1 MSQRLPALSS
11 RSPPLTPRSLRNLHP
26 NQPGRCAARAEL
38 GSRQPCRRRPSGQA
52 WTEGSSQSEPVGR
65 PRAEA
70 ATAATRHAALR
81 AGRRSGVESEDSKHS
96 LEEETKARCPSLCH
110 LGAASGCV
118 CRTGRA
124 GASASSGSSSRGA
137 ADRFGERGRVGQRS
151 EGPPGVVV
159 LAWER
164 GQHSRQELAERRR
177 DSRLPD
183 GKSRTS
189 TGGRT
194 RRGRR
199 GPWLGVGSH
208 RGPAPPSLPAQAPR
222 RP

>member
-1 MSQRLPALSS
+1 MSQRLPAL
-11 RSPPLTPRSLRNLHP
+11 RLPVPPTNPP
-26 NQPGRCAARAEL
+26 QPEEPPPKPAWALCSTGRAGLPAALPQA
-38 GSRQPCRRRPSGQA
+38 PIGQA

-65 PRAEA
+65 PRTEA
-70 ATAATRHAALR
+70 ATAATRHAALQ

-137 ADRFGERGRVGQRS
+137 ADRFGERGRVGRRPK
-151 EGPPGVVV
+151 GPPGVVV

-189 TGGRT
+189 TGGCT

-208 RGPAPPSLPAQAPR
+208 RGPAPPSLPARAPR